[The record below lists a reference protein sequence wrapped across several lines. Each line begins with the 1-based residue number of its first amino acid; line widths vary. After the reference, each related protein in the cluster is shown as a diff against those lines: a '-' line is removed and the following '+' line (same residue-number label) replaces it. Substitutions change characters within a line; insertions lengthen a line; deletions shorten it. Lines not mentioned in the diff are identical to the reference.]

1 MENYLCSDRKLSTM
15 TRPLCTVVS
24 SALLLLTACTQPQ
37 LTSEEL
43 YEQLQEQMIEVEEGG
58 VIEIPEGT
66 YQFTSDLTMRD
77 VKNVTIKGAGMDKT
91 IINFGKQTE
100 GAQGFYIKAD
110 GVTISDMTI
119 QDLSGDGIKVHESKD
134 VTIRNVKVEWT
145 AGSSS
150 ENGAYA
156 LYPVLCD
163 GLLIEK
169 CELYNASD
177 AGIYAGQSRNVILRD
192 NYASK
197 NVQGIAIENCDVV
210 DVYNNTCEGNACG
223 IAFYNL
229 PDLVL
234 KRGTNVR
241 IHHNTIRNNNH
252 DNFGDPGA
260 IVGVLPG
267 GTGSFILAGR
277 NVEMDHNT
285 FSNHKTTSTGI
296 ISYQLTERPISDS
309 LYYPFSTAIHI
320 HDNTYEQQEPML
332 PDTAKR
338 LGKLIASLF
347 NDQPPHIIY
356 DGIFDP
362 ELIDT
367 ETMSIAPEDMICIKN
382 NNTSFANINA
392 PNGFEDV
399 SRELDGFDC
408 ELPRPK
414 IPQEPS

>member
-1 MENYLCSDRKLSTM
+1 M
-15 TRPLCTVVS
+15 TINPT
-24 SALLLLTACTQPQ
+24 LLGLAAAAVLLASCGQPK

-43 YEQLQEQMIEVEEGG
+43 HKKLQEEMIAVEEGG
-58 VIEIPEGT
+58 VIEIPAGT
-66 YQFTSDLTMRD
+66 YEFTSELSMRD

-119 QDLSGDGIKVHESKD
+119 QDLSGDGIKVHQSKD
-134 VTIRNVKVEWT
+134 VTMRNIKVEWT
-145 AGSSS
+145 GGSSA

-177 AGIYAGQSRNVILRD
+177 AGIYTGQSRNVILRD
-192 NYASK
+192 NYASM
-197 NVQGIAIENCDVV
+197 NVQGIAIENCSYTE
-210 DVYNNTCEGNACG
+210 VYNNTCEGNACG

-229 PDLVL
+229 PDLIE
-234 KRGTNVR
+234 KQGTNVR
-241 IHHNTIRNNNH
+241 IHHNTIRDNNH
-252 DNFGDPGA
+252 DNFGNPGA

-267 GTGSFILAGR
+267 GTASFILAGR
-277 NVEMDHNT
+277 NIEMDHNT

-296 ISYQLTERPISDS
+296 VSYQLTERAWEDS
-309 LYYPFSTAIHI
+309 LYYPFTTGVYV
-320 HDNTYEQQEPML
+320 HDNVYEDQEPML
-332 PDTAKR
+332 PDTTKR
-338 LGKLIASLF
+338 LGKLMASLF
-347 NDQPPHIIY
+347 GAESPHIVY

-362 ELIDT
+362 ELIDM

-382 NNTSFANINA
+382 NNTTFCNFNA
-392 PNGFEDV
+392 PSNFEDM
-399 SRELDGFDC
+399 STELDGFDC
-408 ELPRPK
+408 EMPH
-414 IPQEPS
+414 PQTPSIKEES